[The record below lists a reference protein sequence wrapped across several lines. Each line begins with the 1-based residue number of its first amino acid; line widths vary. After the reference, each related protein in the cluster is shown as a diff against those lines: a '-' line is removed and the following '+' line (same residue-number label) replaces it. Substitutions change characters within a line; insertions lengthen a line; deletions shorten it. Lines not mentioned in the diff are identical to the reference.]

1 MAATNFWIEEPCE
14 LFSSWAILPTV
25 KMNKEEKLNALTRLS
40 IIIAAI
46 MYAIGNPSWITFL
59 LVSVLLMIILNY
71 STKPGAFEGY
81 KYTATV
87 HEDKPIEAKPID
99 VSPINTPIEETSIEN
114 FSVTPTY
121 VGTDFQQTIVAPT
134 YAEEWQIPPPAYDL
148 YTNVPYTGAEQDTFE
163 APMRPQ
169 SYPYGQYLT
178 NTNLM
183 PGDEYYTRMGCGG
196 ARTAREYVNS
206 TFLRHD
212 LARRENMTRMYK
224 KSLSR
229 RFRQAGSGDTFSPF
243 VSY

>member
-1 MAATNFWIEEPCE
+1 MNLRSSLCPLSNSAASVKPVSFSTNECKSFNK
-14 LFSSWAILPTV
+14 SLP
-25 KMNKEEKLNALTRLS
+25 AGRS
-40 IIIAAI
+40 I
-46 MYAIGNPSWITFL
+46 PS
-59 LVSVLLMIILNY
+59 
-71 STKPGAFEGY
+71 
-81 KYTATV
+81 
-87 HEDKPIEAKPID
+87 HEW
-99 VSPINTPIEETSIEN
+99 
-114 FSVTPTY
+114 
-121 VGTDFQQTIVAPT
+121 QPT

-148 YTNVPYTGAEQDTFE
+148 YTNVPYTGAEADTFE

-212 LARRENMTRMYK
+212 LARRENMTRLYK
-224 KSLSR
+224 KQLSR
-229 RFRQAGSGDTFSPF
+229 RFRNNTNDTFSPF